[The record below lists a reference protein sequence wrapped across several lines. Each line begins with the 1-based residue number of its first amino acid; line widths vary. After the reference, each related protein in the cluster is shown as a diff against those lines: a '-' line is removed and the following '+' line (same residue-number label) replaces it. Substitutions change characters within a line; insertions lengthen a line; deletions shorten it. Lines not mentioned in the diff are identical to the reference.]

1 MLNDRI
7 YKRGLIAAGRH
18 QNMNPVLGGMVLG
31 PMALT
36 PVGAN
41 DKILPNGHPT
51 SQWRA
56 ELRHIPNIRNA
67 ISVASIY
74 VQTLGI
80 IWLTLFLHHPAAY
93 VLAFLLMGRAHAQL
107 LALMHESVHRLLFR
121 NRKLNDF
128 AGRWLLGYM
137 SFVNTDGYRYVH
149 MAHHREEFGPN
160 EPDIPLYANYPITR
174 ASFWRKMRRDGLG
187 STGFRMLRGQF
198 LSVFAKKSPD
208 QNGQPN
214 TQRKIFALHAVILT
228 LTVIFVNPWVYVML
242 WLLPYITV
250 WRVMNRLR
258 SIAEHGGLRADTDR
272 RVTTHSVKQHLF
284 SSFYFVP
291 FNLGWHIAHHTDSG
305 IPFRSLPEYHRQL
318 RESGFVTDAYEYS
331 SYLAIWRALRSRPAS
346 IASAK

>member
-1 MLNDRI
+1 
-7 YKRGLIAAGRH
+7 
-18 QNMNPVLGGMVLG
+18 MVPDASVFTQIDG
-31 PMALT
+31 
-36 PVGAN
+36 N
-41 DKILPNGHPT
+41 DKILTNGHPT
-51 SQWRA
+51 SQWRT
-56 ELRHIPNIRNA
+56 ELRHIPNFRNA
-67 ISVASIY
+67 ISIASIY
-74 VQTLGI
+74 VQTIGI
-80 IWLTLFLHHPAAY
+80 IWAALALHNPITY
-93 VLAFLLMGRAHAQL
+93 VIAFLLMGRAHAQL

-198 LSVFAKKSPD
+198 MSIFKTDPQQL
-208 QNGQPN
+208 N
-214 TQRKIFALHAVILT
+214 TQRKIFSLHAVLLILSM
-228 LTVIFVNPWVYVML
+228 IFVNPWVYVML
-242 WLLPYITV
+242 WLVPYITV

-258 SIAEHGGLRADTDR
+258 SIAEHGGLRADDDR

-284 SSFYFVP
+284 SSFFFVP
-291 FNLGWHIAHHTDSG
+291 FNLGWHIAHHADSG
-305 IPFRSLPEYHRQL
+305 IPFRSLPKYHRQL
-318 RESGFVTDAYEYS
+318 RASGFVTDTYEYG
-331 SYLAIWRALRSRPAS
+331 SYLAIWRALRSRPEA

>member
-1 MLNDRI
+1 M
-7 YKRGLIAAGRH
+7 
-18 QNMNPVLGGMVLG
+18 NMVPDASIFTQIDG
-31 PMALT
+31 
-36 PVGAN
+36 N
-41 DKILPNGHPT
+41 DKILANGHPT
-51 SQWRA
+51 SQWRT
-56 ELRHIPNIRNA
+56 ELRHIPNFRNA
-67 ISVASIY
+67 ISIASIY
-74 VQTLGI
+74 VQTIGI
-80 IWLTLFLHHPAAY
+80 IWAALTLHNPISY
-93 VLAFLLMGRAHAQL
+93 VVAFLLMGRAHAQL

-198 LSVFAKKSPD
+198 MSIFKTDPQQL
-208 QNGQPN
+208 N
-214 TQRKIFALHAVILT
+214 TQRKIFSLHAVLLILSM
-228 LTVIFVNPWVYVML
+228 IFVNPWVYVML
-242 WLLPYITV
+242 WLVPYITV

-258 SIAEHGGLRADTDR
+258 SIAEHGGLRADDDR

-284 SSFYFVP
+284 SSFFFVP
-291 FNLGWHIAHHTDSG
+291 FNLGWHIAHHADSG
-305 IPFRSLPEYHRQL
+305 IPFRSLPKYHRQL
-318 RESGFVTDAYEYS
+318 RASGFVSDAYEYG
-331 SYLAIWRALRSRPAS
+331 SYLAIWRALRSRPEA

>member
-1 MLNDRI
+1 
-7 YKRGLIAAGRH
+7 
-18 QNMNPVLGGMVLG
+18 MVPDASVFTQIDG
-31 PMALT
+31 
-36 PVGAN
+36 N
-41 DKILPNGHPT
+41 DKILTNGHPT
-51 SQWRA
+51 SQWRT
-56 ELRHIPNIRNA
+56 ELRHIPNFRNA
-67 ISVASIY
+67 ISIASIY
-74 VQTLGI
+74 VQTIGI
-80 IWLTLFLHHPAAY
+80 IWAALALHNPITY
-93 VLAFLLMGRAHAQL
+93 VVAFLLMGRAHAQL

-128 AGRWLLGYM
+128 VGRWLLGYM

-198 LSVFAKKSPD
+198 MSIFKTDPQQL
-208 QNGQPN
+208 N
-214 TQRKIFALHAVILT
+214 TQRKIFSLHAVLLILSM
-228 LTVIFVNPWVYVML
+228 IFVNPWVYVML
-242 WLLPYITV
+242 WLVPYITV

-258 SIAEHGGLRADTDR
+258 SIAEHGGLRADDDR

-284 SSFYFVP
+284 SSFFFVP

-305 IPFRSLPEYHRQL
+305 IPFRSLPKYHRQL
-318 RESGFVTDAYEYS
+318 RASGFVTDTYEYG
-331 SYLAIWRALRSRPAS
+331 SYLAIWRALRSRPEA

>member
-1 MLNDRI
+1 
-7 YKRGLIAAGRH
+7 
-18 QNMNPVLGGMVLG
+18 MVPDASVFTQIDG
-31 PMALT
+31 
-36 PVGAN
+36 N
-41 DKILPNGHPT
+41 DKILTNGHPT
-51 SQWRA
+51 SQWRT
-56 ELRHIPNIRNA
+56 ELRHIPNFRNA
-67 ISVASIY
+67 ISVTSIY
-74 VQTLGI
+74 VQTFFI
-80 IWLTLFLHHPAAY
+80 IWVALELHNPITY
-93 VLAFLLMGRAHAQL
+93 VIAFLLMGRAHAQL

-198 LSVFAKKSPD
+198 MSIFKTDPQQL
-208 QNGQPN
+208 N
-214 TQRKIFALHAVILT
+214 TQRKIFSLHAVLLILS
-228 LTVIFVNPWVYVML
+228 VIFVNPWVYVML
-242 WLLPYITV
+242 WLVPYITV

-258 SIAEHGGLRADTDR
+258 SIAEHGGLRADDDR

-305 IPFRSLPEYHRQL
+305 IPFRSLPKYHRQL
-318 RESGFVTDAYEYS
+318 QASGFVTDAYQYS
-331 SYLAIWRALRSRPAS
+331 SYLAIWRALRSRPEAL
-346 IASAK
+346 ASAK

>member
-1 MLNDRI
+1 MFM
-7 YKRGLIAAGRH
+7 
-18 QNMNPVLGGMVLG
+18 NMVPDASVFAPIDG
-31 PMALT
+31 
-36 PVGAN
+36 N
-41 DKILPNGHPT
+41 DKILANGHPT
-51 SQWRA
+51 SQWRT
-56 ELRHIPNIRNA
+56 ELRHIPNVRNA

-74 VQTLGI
+74 VQTIGI
-80 IWLTLFLHHPAAY
+80 IWAALALHNPITY
-93 VLAFLLMGRAHAQL
+93 VIAFLLMGRAHAQL

-198 LSVFAKKSPD
+198 MSIFKTDPQQL
-208 QNGQPN
+208 N
-214 TQRKIFALHAVILT
+214 TQRKIFALHFALLT
-228 LTVIFVNPWVYVML
+228 ISVIFINPWVYVML
-242 WLLPYITV
+242 WLVPYITV

-258 SIAEHGGLRADTDR
+258 SIAEHGGLRADSDR

-284 SSFYFVP
+284 SSFFFVP

-305 IPFRSLPEYHRQL
+305 IPFRSLPKYHRQL
-318 RESGFVTDAYEYS
+318 RASGFVSDAYEYS
-331 SYLAIWRALRSRPAS
+331 SYLAIWRALRSRPEA

>member
-1 MLNDRI
+1 M
-7 YKRGLIAAGRH
+7 
-18 QNMNPVLGGMVLG
+18 NMVPDASVFTQIDG
-31 PMALT
+31 
-36 PVGAN
+36 N
-41 DKILPNGHPT
+41 DKILTNGHPT
-51 SQWRA
+51 SQWRT
-56 ELRHIPNIRNA
+56 ELRHIPNFRNA
-67 ISVASIY
+67 ISVTSIY
-74 VQTLGI
+74 VQTFFI
-80 IWLTLFLHHPAAY
+80 IWVALELHNPITY
-93 VLAFLLMGRAHAQL
+93 VIAFLLMGRAHAQL

-198 LSVFAKKSPD
+198 MSIFKTDPQQL
-208 QNGQPN
+208 N
-214 TQRKIFALHAVILT
+214 TQRKIFSLHAVLLILS
-228 LTVIFVNPWVYVML
+228 VIFVNPWVYVML
-242 WLLPYITV
+242 WLVPYITV

-258 SIAEHGGLRADTDR
+258 SIAEHGGLRADDDR

-305 IPFRSLPEYHRQL
+305 IPFRSLPKYHRQL
-318 RESGFVTDAYEYS
+318 QASGFVTDAYEYS
-331 SYLAIWRALRSRPAS
+331 SYLAIWRALRSRPEAL
-346 IASAK
+346 ASAK

>member
-1 MLNDRI
+1 M
-7 YKRGLIAAGRH
+7 
-18 QNMNPVLGGMVLG
+18 NMVPDSAVFIEIGGD
-31 PMALT
+31 
-36 PVGAN
+36 
-41 DKILPNGHPT
+41 DKILSNGHPA
-51 SQWRA
+51 SQWRT
-56 ELRHIPNIRNA
+56 ELRHIPNLRNA
-67 ISVASIY
+67 ISIASIY
-74 VQTLGI
+74 VQTVGI
-80 IWLTLFLHHPAAY
+80 IWTALALRNPITY
-93 VLAFLLMGRAHAQL
+93 VIAFLLMGRAHAQL

-121 NRKLNDF
+121 KRKLNDF

-198 LSVFAKKSPD
+198 VSVFNKKSPD
-208 QNGQPN
+208 QNVQRN
-214 TQRKIFALHAVILT
+214 TQRKIFALHTVLLILS
-228 LTVIFVNPWVYVML
+228 VIFVNPWVYAML

-258 SIAEHGGLRADTDR
+258 SIAEHGGLRADSDR

-305 IPFRSLPEYHRQL
+305 IPFRSLPKYHRQL
-318 RESGFVTDAYEYS
+318 RASGFVTDAYEYS
-331 SYLAIWRALRSRPAS
+331 SYLAIWRALRSRPES
-346 IASAK
+346 ITSAK

>member
-1 MLNDRI
+1 
-7 YKRGLIAAGRH
+7 
-18 QNMNPVLGGMVLG
+18 MVPDASVFTQIDG
-31 PMALT
+31 
-36 PVGAN
+36 N
-41 DKILPNGHPT
+41 DKILTNGHPT
-51 SQWRA
+51 SQWRT
-56 ELRHIPNIRNA
+56 ELRHIPNFRNA
-67 ISVASIY
+67 ISIASIY
-74 VQTLGI
+74 VQTIGI
-80 IWLTLFLHHPAAY
+80 IWAALALHNPITY
-93 VLAFLLMGRAHAQL
+93 VIAFLLMGRAHAQL

-198 LSVFAKKSPD
+198 MSIFKTDPQQL
-208 QNGQPN
+208 N
-214 TQRKIFALHAVILT
+214 TQRKIFSLHAVVLILS
-228 LTVIFVNPWVYVML
+228 VMFVNPWVYVML

-258 SIAEHGGLRADTDR
+258 SIAEHGGLRADDDR

-305 IPFRSLPEYHRQL
+305 IPFRSLPKYHRQL

-331 SYLAIWRALRSRPAS
+331 SYLAIWQQLRSRPEVVAN
-346 IASAK
+346 AK

>member
-1 MLNDRI
+1 M
-7 YKRGLIAAGRH
+7 
-18 QNMNPVLGGMVLG
+18 NMVPDTSVLTKIDG
-31 PMALT
+31 T
-36 PVGAN
+36 
-41 DKILPNGHPT
+41 DKISPNGHPT
-51 SQWRA
+51 SQWRT
-56 ELRHIPNIRNA
+56 ELRHIPNVRNA
-67 ISVASIY
+67 ISVISIY
-74 VQTLGI
+74 AQTFGI
-80 IWLTLFLHHPAAY
+80 IWLALEIHNPITY
-93 VLAFLLMGRAHAQL
+93 VIAFLLMGRAHAQL

-187 STGFRMLRGQF
+187 RTGFRMLRGQF
-198 LSVFAKKSPD
+198 MSIFKTDPQQL
-208 QNGQPN
+208 N

-228 LTVIFVNPWVYVML
+228 LSVTFVNPWVYVTL

-258 SIAEHGGLRADTDR
+258 SIAEHGGLRADSDR

-305 IPFRSLPEYHRQL
+305 IPFRSLPKYHHQL
-318 RESGFVTDAYEYS
+318 QASGFVTDAYEYS
-331 SYLAIWRALRSRPAS
+331 SYLEIWRALRSRPA
-346 IASAK
+346 ATTDAK

>member
-1 MLNDRI
+1 MNMVPDASVFTRI
-7 YKRGLIAAGRH
+7 DG
-18 QNMNPVLGGMVLG
+18 
-31 PMALT
+31 
-36 PVGAN
+36 N
-41 DKILPNGHPT
+41 DKILANGHPT
-51 SQWRA
+51 SQWRT
-56 ELRHIPNIRNA
+56 ELRHIPNFRNA
-67 ISVASIY
+67 ISVTSIY
-74 VQTLGI
+74 VQTFFI
-80 IWLTLFLHHPAAY
+80 IWVALELHNPITY
-93 VLAFLLMGRAHAQL
+93 VIAFLLMGRAHAQL

-198 LSVFAKKSPD
+198 MSIFKTDPQQL
-208 QNGQPN
+208 N
-214 TQRKIFALHAVILT
+214 TQRKIFSLHAVLLILS
-228 LTVIFVNPWVYVML
+228 VIFVNPWVYVML
-242 WLLPYITV
+242 WLVPYITV

-258 SIAEHGGLRADTDR
+258 SIAEHGGLRADDDR

-305 IPFRSLPEYHRQL
+305 IPFRSLPKYHRQL
-318 RESGFVTDAYEYS
+318 QASGFVTDAYQYS
-331 SYLAIWRALRSRPAS
+331 SYLAIWRALRSRPEAL
-346 IASAK
+346 ASAK

>member
-1 MLNDRI
+1 MFM
-7 YKRGLIAAGRH
+7 
-18 QNMNPVLGGMVLG
+18 NMVPDASVFASITG
-31 PMALT
+31 
-36 PVGAN
+36 N
-41 DKILPNGHPT
+41 DKILENGHPT

-56 ELRHIPNIRNA
+56 ELRHIPNFRNA
-67 ISVASIY
+67 ISIASIY
-74 VQTLGI
+74 VQTFGI
-80 IWLTLFLHHPAAY
+80 IWAALALHNPISY
-93 VLAFLLMGRAHAQL
+93 VVAFLLMGRAHAQL

-198 LSVFAKKSPD
+198 MSIFKTDPQQL
-208 QNGQPN
+208 N
-214 TQRKIFALHAVILT
+214 TQRKIFTLHAVLLILS
-228 LTVIFVNPWVYVML
+228 VIFVNPWVYVML
-242 WLLPYITV
+242 WLVPYITV

-258 SIAEHGGLRADTDR
+258 SIAEHGGLRADSDR
-272 RVTTHSVKQHLF
+272 RITTHSVKQHLF
-284 SSFYFVP
+284 SSFFFVP
-291 FNLGWHIAHHTDSG
+291 FNLGWHIAHHADSG
-305 IPFRSLPEYHRQL
+305 IPFRSLPKYHRQL
-318 RESGFVTDAYEYS
+318 RASGFVTDAYEYS
-331 SYLAIWRALRSRPAS
+331 SYLAIWRALRSRPEA

>member
-1 MLNDRI
+1 MLM
-7 YKRGLIAAGRH
+7 
-18 QNMNPVLGGMVLG
+18 NMVPDASVFAPIDG
-31 PMALT
+31 
-36 PVGAN
+36 N
-41 DKILPNGHPT
+41 DKILANGHPT
-51 SQWRA
+51 SQWRT
-56 ELRHIPNIRNA
+56 ELRHIPNFRNA
-67 ISVASIY
+67 LSIASIY
-74 VQTLGI
+74 VQTFGI
-80 IWLTLFLHHPAAY
+80 IWAALALHNPIIY
-93 VLAFLLMGRAHAQL
+93 VIAFLLMGRAHAQL

-198 LSVFAKKSPD
+198 MSIFKTDPQQL
-208 QNGQPN
+208 N
-214 TQRKIFALHAVILT
+214 TQRKIFALHFALLT
-228 LTVIFVNPWVYVML
+228 ISVIFINPWVYVML
-242 WLLPYITV
+242 WLVPYITV

-258 SIAEHGGLRADTDR
+258 SIAEHGGLRADSDR

-284 SSFYFVP
+284 SSFFFVP

-305 IPFRSLPEYHRQL
+305 IPFRSLPKYHRQL
-318 RESGFVTDAYEYS
+318 RASGFVSDAYEYS
-331 SYLAIWRALRSRPAS
+331 SYLAIWRALRSRPEA

>member
-1 MLNDRI
+1 M
-7 YKRGLIAAGRH
+7 
-18 QNMNPVLGGMVLG
+18 NMVPDASVFTKIDG
-31 PMALT
+31 
-36 PVGAN
+36 N
-41 DKILPNGHPT
+41 DKILTNGHPT
-51 SQWRA
+51 SQWRT
-56 ELRHIPNIRNA
+56 ELRHIPNFRNA
-67 ISVASIY
+67 ISIASIY
-74 VQTLGI
+74 VQTIGI
-80 IWLTLFLHHPAAY
+80 IWAALALHNPITY
-93 VLAFLLMGRAHAQL
+93 VVAFLLMGRAHAQL

-198 LSVFAKKSPD
+198 MSIFKTDPQQL
-208 QNGQPN
+208 N
-214 TQRKIFALHAVILT
+214 TQRKIFSLHAVLLILSM
-228 LTVIFVNPWVYVML
+228 IFVNPWVYVML
-242 WLLPYITV
+242 WLVPYITV

-258 SIAEHGGLRADTDR
+258 SIAEHGGLRADDDR

-284 SSFYFVP
+284 SSFFFVP
-291 FNLGWHIAHHTDSG
+291 FNLGWHIAHHADSG
-305 IPFRSLPEYHRQL
+305 IPFRSLPKYHRQL
-318 RESGFVTDAYEYS
+318 RASGFVTDTYEYG
-331 SYLAIWRALRSRPAS
+331 SYLAIWRALRSRPEA

>member
-1 MLNDRI
+1 M
-7 YKRGLIAAGRH
+7 
-18 QNMNPVLGGMVLG
+18 NMVPDASIFTQIDG
-31 PMALT
+31 
-36 PVGAN
+36 N
-41 DKILPNGHPT
+41 DKILANGHPT
-51 SQWRA
+51 SQWRT
-56 ELRHIPNIRNA
+56 ELRHIPNFRNA
-67 ISVASIY
+67 ISIASIY
-74 VQTLGI
+74 VQTIGI
-80 IWLTLFLHHPAAY
+80 IWAALALHNPITYA
-93 VLAFLLMGRAHAQL
+93 VAFLLMGRAHAQL

-198 LSVFAKKSPD
+198 MSIFKTDPQQL
-208 QNGQPN
+208 N
-214 TQRKIFALHAVILT
+214 TQRKIFSLHAVLLILSM
-228 LTVIFVNPWVYVML
+228 IFVNPWVYVML
-242 WLLPYITV
+242 WLVPYITV

-258 SIAEHGGLRADTDR
+258 SIAEHGGLRADDDR

-284 SSFYFVP
+284 SSFFFVP
-291 FNLGWHIAHHTDSG
+291 FNLGWHIAHHADSG
-305 IPFRSLPEYHRQL
+305 IPFRSLPKYHRQL
-318 RESGFVTDAYEYS
+318 RASGFVTDTYEYG
-331 SYLAIWRALRSRPAS
+331 SYLAIWRALRSRPEA

>member
-1 MLNDRI
+1 MFM
-7 YKRGLIAAGRH
+7 
-18 QNMNPVLGGMVLG
+18 NMVPDASVFIQIDG
-31 PMALT
+31 
-36 PVGAN
+36 N
-41 DKILPNGHPT
+41 DKIFANGHPT
-51 SQWRA
+51 SQWRT
-56 ELRHIPNIRNA
+56 ELRHIPNFRNA
-67 ISVASIY
+67 ISIASIY
-74 VQTLGI
+74 VQTIGI
-80 IWLTLFLHHPAAY
+80 IWAALALHNPISY
-93 VLAFLLMGRAHAQL
+93 VVAFLLMGRAHAQL

-198 LSVFAKKSPD
+198 MSIFKTDPQQL
-208 QNGQPN
+208 N
-214 TQRKIFALHAVILT
+214 TQRKIFALHAVVLILS
-228 LTVIFVNPWVYVML
+228 VIFVNPWVYVML
-242 WLLPYITV
+242 WLVPYITV

-258 SIAEHGGLRADTDR
+258 SIAEHGGLRADDDR

-284 SSFYFVP
+284 SSFFFVP

-305 IPFRSLPEYHRQL
+305 IPFRSLPKYHRQL
-318 RESGFVTDAYEYS
+318 RASGFVTDTYEYS
-331 SYLAIWRALRSRPAS
+331 SYLAIWRALRSRPEA

>member
-1 MLNDRI
+1 
-7 YKRGLIAAGRH
+7 
-18 QNMNPVLGGMVLG
+18 MVPDASVFTKIDG
-31 PMALT
+31 
-36 PVGAN
+36 N
-41 DKILPNGHPT
+41 DKILTNGHPT
-51 SQWRA
+51 SQWRT
-56 ELRHIPNIRNA
+56 ELRHIPNFRNA
-67 ISVASIY
+67 ISIASIY
-74 VQTLGI
+74 VQTIGI
-80 IWLTLFLHHPAAY
+80 IWAALALHNPITY
-93 VLAFLLMGRAHAQL
+93 VIAFLLMGRAHAQL

-198 LSVFAKKSPD
+198 MSLFKTDP
-208 QNGQPN
+208 QQLN
-214 TQRKIFALHAVILT
+214 TQRKIFSLHAVLLILSM
-228 LTVIFVNPWVYVML
+228 IFVNPWVYVML
-242 WLLPYITV
+242 WLVPYITV

-258 SIAEHGGLRADTDR
+258 SIAEHGGLRADDDR

-305 IPFRSLPEYHRQL
+305 IPFRSLPKYHRQL
-318 RESGFVTDAYEYS
+318 QASGFVTDAYQYS
-331 SYLAIWRALRSRPAS
+331 SYLAIWRALRSRPEAL
-346 IASAK
+346 ASAK

>member
-1 MLNDRI
+1 M
-7 YKRGLIAAGRH
+7 
-18 QNMNPVLGGMVLG
+18 NMVPDASVFTQIDG
-31 PMALT
+31 
-36 PVGAN
+36 N
-41 DKILPNGHPT
+41 DKILANGHPT
-51 SQWRA
+51 SQWRT
-56 ELRHIPNIRNA
+56 ELRHIPNFRNA
-67 ISVASIY
+67 ISVTSIY
-74 VQTLGI
+74 VQTFFI
-80 IWLTLFLHHPAAY
+80 IWVALELHNPITY
-93 VLAFLLMGRAHAQL
+93 VIAFLLMGRAHAQL

-198 LSVFAKKSPD
+198 MSIFKTDPQQL
-208 QNGQPN
+208 N
-214 TQRKIFALHAVILT
+214 TQRKIFSLHAVLLILS
-228 LTVIFVNPWVYVML
+228 VIFVNPWVYVML
-242 WLLPYITV
+242 WLVPYITV

-258 SIAEHGGLRADTDR
+258 SIAEHGGLRADDDR

-305 IPFRSLPEYHRQL
+305 IPFRSLPKYHRQL
-318 RESGFVTDAYEYS
+318 QASGFVTDAYQYS
-331 SYLAIWRALRSRPAS
+331 SYLAIWRALRSRPEAL
-346 IASAK
+346 ASAK